1 MSKSPL
7 WSFLPTLTGWV
18 FPTVSFSFIHQIL
31 LNLCSKSFQFIHLI
45 SSAIPLVKAWCPT
58 NPYDHS
64 SMCVG
69 WSSWFRSHQCPP
81 GGCPTTTLHVQPEGF
96 FMPHLFLLHHNCPWR
111 RKWQPTPVFLP
122 GESHGQRSLVGYSPW
137 GCRVR
142 YNSATKHICIIARGS
157 PQGQ

>member
-1 MSKSPL
+1 MHLNKSPL

-96 FMPHLFLLHHNCPWR
+96 FM
-111 RKWQPTPVFLP
+111 
-122 GESHGQRSLVGYSPW
+122 SPSF
-137 GCRVR
+137 
-142 YNSATKHICIIARGS
+142 SAS
-157 PQGQ
+157 PQLPLEKEMATHSSVLAWRIPWTEEPGGIQSVGLQSQIQLSN